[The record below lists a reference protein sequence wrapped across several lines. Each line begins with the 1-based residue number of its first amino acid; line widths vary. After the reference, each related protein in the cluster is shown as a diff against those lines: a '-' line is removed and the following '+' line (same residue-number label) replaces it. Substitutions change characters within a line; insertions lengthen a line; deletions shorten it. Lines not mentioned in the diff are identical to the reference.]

1 MEYISECLKTPV
13 AGTYDVIV
21 VGGGPAGIG
30 AALASARHGAKTLL
44 VEQYAFL
51 GGMWTAGMV
60 IPIWDWENKGG
71 IMQEL
76 VDGLRETGST
86 SMSGPLLGFD
96 IEAMKLLLDRKLT
109 KSGAELLFHTT
120 FALPLMEGSRVCGV
134 IVENKSGRQAYRA
147 GCVVDCTGDGDVA
160 ARAGAPFRIGRDAD
174 GAVQPMSLMFKLGEM
189 DYVQAMDYSAGPLKT
204 TDLFFHMEH
213 AAQAAGLKDYAF
225 NFDRPYIL
233 TLPTPHQG
241 IAEMTHVRGKS
252 ALDARQLSDAEL
264 EGRELVHEA
273 MTFFTSY
280 MPQFR
285 HAILEQTAPTIGI
298 RESRRI
304 LGEYE
309 LTLDDLLTGRR
320 QPDGVCECA
329 FNVDIHQPDGLSQEG
344 YEYRVHPYHIPY
356 RCLLPKQVEGLLVAG
371 RCISGSYEAH
381 ASYRVTGDCVAMGQ
395 AAGTAA
401 ALAAAG
407 GVTPR
412 ALNASELV
420 QALRADGVRNLD
432 H

>member
-147 GCVVDCTGDGDVA
+147 GCVIDCTGDGDVA
-160 ARAGAPFRIGRDAD
+160 ARAGAPFRIGRGRRRRGTAHVSD
-174 GAVQPMSLMFKLGEM
+174 
-189 DYVQAMDYSAGPLKT
+189 VQA
-204 TDLFFHMEH
+204 
-213 AAQAAGLKDYAF
+213 
-225 NFDRPYIL
+225 R
-233 TLPTPHQG
+233 
-241 IAEMTHVRGKS
+241 
-252 ALDARQLSDAEL
+252 
-264 EGRELVHEA
+264 
-273 MTFFTSY
+273 
-280 MPQFR
+280 
-285 HAILEQTAPTIGI
+285 
-298 RESRRI
+298 
-304 LGEYE
+304 
-309 LTLDDLLTGRR
+309 
-320 QPDGVCECA
+320 
-329 FNVDIHQPDGLSQEG
+329 
-344 YEYRVHPYHIPY
+344 
-356 RCLLPKQVEGLLVAG
+356 
-371 RCISGSYEAH
+371 
-381 ASYRVTGDCVAMGQ
+381 
-395 AAGTAA
+395 
-401 ALAAAG
+401 
-407 GVTPR
+407 
-412 ALNASELV
+412 
-420 QALRADGVRNLD
+420 
-432 H
+432 

>member
-1 MEYISECLKTPV
+1 MEYISEHLQTPV
-13 AGTYDVIV
+13 AGEYDVIV

-44 VEQYAFL
+44 IEQYAFF
-51 GGMWTAGMV
+51 GGMWTAGLV

-76 VDGLRETGST
+76 VDALRQTGST
-86 SMSGPLLGFD
+86 AMSGPLLGFD
-96 IEAMKLLLDRKLT
+96 IEEMKLLLDRKLRQ
-109 KSGAELLFHTT
+109 SGAELLLHTV
-120 FALPLMEGSRVCGV
+120 FALPLMEGDRVGGV

-147 GCVVDCTGDGDVA
+147 KCVIDCTGDGDVA
-160 ARAGAPFRIGRDAD
+160 ARAGAPFKVGRDAD

-189 DYVQAMDYSAGPLKT
+189 DYVQAMDYSAGLLKT

-233 TLPTPHQG
+233 SLPTPHQG

-252 ALDARQLSDAEL
+252 AIDAKQLSDAEL

-273 MTFFTSY
+273 MHFFTAY

-285 HAILEQTAPTIGI
+285 HAILEQTAPTIGV

-304 LGEYE
+304 RGDYE

-320 QPDGVCECA
+320 QPDGICECA

-344 YEYRVHPYHIPY
+344 MDYRVHPYHIPY
-356 RCLLPKQVEGLLVAG
+356 RSLLPKQVEGLLVAG

-401 ALAAAG
+401 ALAARENIA
-407 GVTPR
+407 PR
-412 ALNASELV
+412 ALDAQKLV
-420 QALRADGVRNLD
+420 QTLCDDGVCGLT

>member
-1 MEYISECLKTPV
+1 MEYISEALQTPV
-13 AGTYDVIV
+13 ADSYDVIV

-30 AALASARHGAKTLL
+30 AALASARQGAKTLL

-51 GGMWTAGMV
+51 GGMWTAGLV

-76 VDGLRETGST
+76 VDALKAGGNT

-96 IEAMKLLLDRKLT
+96 IEAMKVLLDRKLT
-109 KSGAELLFHTT
+109 KSGAELLLHTC
-120 FALPLMEGSRVCGV
+120 FSLPLMQDNRVCGV

-147 GCVVDCTGDGDVA
+147 KCVIDCTGDGDAA
-160 ARAGAPFRIGRDAD
+160 ARAGAPFCIGRDSD
-174 GAVQPMSLMFKLGEM
+174 GAVQPMSMMFKLGEM
-189 DYVQAMDYSAGPLKT
+189 DYVQAMDYAPGPLKT
-204 TDLFFHMEH
+204 TELFFHMEH
-213 AAQAAGLKDYAF
+213 AAQAAGLRDHEF

-233 TLPTPHQG
+233 SLPTPHQG

-252 ALDARQLSDAEL
+252 ALDARQLSDAEVA
-264 EGRELVHEA
+264 GRELVQEA

-304 LGEYE
+304 QGDYE
-309 LTLDDLLTGRR
+309 LTIDDLLTGRT
-320 QPDGVCECA
+320 QPDGICQCA
-329 FNVDIHQPDGLSQEG
+329 FGVDIHQPDGLSQEG
-344 YEYRVHPYHIPY
+344 YDYRVKPYQIPY
-356 RCLLPKQVEGLLVAG
+356 RCLLPQKIEGLLVAG

-401 ALAAAG
+401 AMAVRR

-412 ALNASELV
+412 ALPAAELV
-420 QALRADGVRNLD
+420 QALRADGVQI
-432 H
+432 

>member
-134 IVENKSGRQAYRA
+134 IVENKSGRQ
-147 GCVVDCTGDGDVA
+147 VVFAKQFIDCTGDADLLAHMSRSSQVLYHPAGTCAMGTGADAVVDHELRVRGIEALRVVDCSIMPKIPRATTAMPAIVMGEKVA
-160 ARAGAPFRIGRDAD
+160 A
-174 GAVQPMSLMFKLGEM
+174 ML
-189 DYVQAMDYSAGPLKT
+189 
-204 TDLFFHMEH
+204 
-213 AAQAAGLKDYAF
+213 
-225 NFDRPYIL
+225 
-233 TLPTPHQG
+233 
-241 IAEMTHVRGKS
+241 
-252 ALDARQLSDAEL
+252 L
-264 EGRELVHEA
+264 EE
-273 MTFFTSY
+273 
-280 MPQFR
+280 
-285 HAILEQTAPTIGI
+285 
-298 RESRRI
+298 
-304 LGEYE
+304 
-309 LTLDDLLTGRR
+309 
-320 QPDGVCECA
+320 
-329 FNVDIHQPDGLSQEG
+329 
-344 YEYRVHPYHIPY
+344 
-356 RCLLPKQVEGLLVAG
+356 
-371 RCISGSYEAH
+371 
-381 ASYRVTGDCVAMGQ
+381 
-395 AAGTAA
+395 AA
-401 ALAAAG
+401 A
-407 GVTPR
+407 
-412 ALNASELV
+412 
-420 QALRADGVRNLD
+420 
-432 H
+432 